1 MAKSSKS
8 TPKKIA
14 VIGAGW
20 AGCAAA
26 VHLAQAGH
34 EVSLIEAAK
43 TLGGRAR
50 GVLIND
56 KQLDNGQHI
65 LLGAYK
71 ATLDLCK
78 QVGIDTK
85 QALLRLPL
93 QMCYPN
99 ADMEKTG
106 QGMHFVAP
114 RLPAPL
120 HLLIAL
126 LRAKGLARE
135 DKMALARFSTTA
147 RWMDW
152 KLHQDC
158 SVTELLSRFDQTE
171 SLCKLMWHPLCI
183 AALNTPPDRAS
194 AQVFLNVLRDS
205 LGAKRAASDML
216 IPRVDLSA
224 LMPNASANFIQ
235 QLGGTVITGCT
246 IQQIKQNPDQG
257 WHISSNQHDE
267 LVQQAFDAIIIA
279 TNPEQASQL
288 LSAAQ
293 VNPNQTQPILACDFI
308 YEPITTCYLQYEKHV
323 QLARPFYAL
332 LDQPSKAHWG
342 QFVFDRGQLH
352 ADQTGLLAVVVSA
365 SSHAISQSHE
375 ELAHAI
381 AKQLSSSFQQEEL
394 ETPLWQKTITEK
406 RATFACSPALA
417 RPSNATSIANLMIA
431 GDYTQGDYPATLE
444 AAVQSGIKAAQGLLM

>member
-1 MAKSSKS
+1 VAQLHP
-8 TPKKIA
+8 TPVEKIA

-26 VHLAQAGH
+26 VNLAKKGH
-34 EVSLIEAAK
+34 QVTLIEAAK

-56 KQLDNGQHI
+56 IQLDNGQHI

-71 ATLDLCK
+71 ASLDLCK

-99 ADMEKTG
+99 ADIEKNH
-106 QGMHFVAP
+106 GMHFVAP
-114 RLPAPL
+114 SLPAPL

-126 LRAKGLARE
+126 LRAKGLQRE

-152 KLHQDC
+152 RLHQDC
-158 SVTELLSRFDQTE
+158 SVTELLSRFDQTDN
-171 SLCKLMWHPLCI
+171 LCKLMWHPLCI
-183 AALNTPPDRAS
+183 AALNTPPERAS

-205 LGAKRAASDML
+205 LGAKRADSDML
-216 IPRVDLSA
+216 IPRMDLSA
-224 LMPNASANFIQ
+224 LMPNAAANFIQ
-235 QLGGTVITGCT
+235 QRGGEVITGCT
-246 IQQIKQNPDQG
+246 VQQIKQNPDHG
-257 WHISSNQHDE
+257 WHISSNHHEINLEQGY
-267 LVQQAFDAIIIA
+267 DAIVIA
-279 TNPEQASQL
+279 TNPEQAKQL
-288 LSAAQ
+288 LATAQ
-293 VNPNQTQPILACDFI
+293 VNPNQTQPTLDCDFS
-308 YEPITTCYLQYEKHV
+308 YEPITTCYLQYQKHV

-332 LDQPSKAHWG
+332 LDQPIKAHWG

-352 ADQTGLLAVVVSA
+352 ADQAGLLAVIVSA
-365 SSHAISQSHE
+365 SSDAITQSHE
-375 ELAHAI
+375 QLEQAITQQLAQCFQQPELA
-381 AKQLSSSFQQEEL
+381 
-394 ETPLWQKTITEK
+394 TPLWQKTITEK

-444 AAVQSGIKAAQGLLM
+444 AAVQSGIKAAQGLLV